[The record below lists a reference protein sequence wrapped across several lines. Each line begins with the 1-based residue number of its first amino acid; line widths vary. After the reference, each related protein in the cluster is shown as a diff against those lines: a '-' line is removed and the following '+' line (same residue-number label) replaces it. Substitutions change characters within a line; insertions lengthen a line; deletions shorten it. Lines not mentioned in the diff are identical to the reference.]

1 MGWSIPELPQ
11 LQQIKRPSYL
21 LWAIT
26 GVVMMALGLVLTLF
40 LYHNNDAAQFWL
52 FAIGLP
58 FTLWLLMLTCRS
70 VYYAFLK
77 STNDEISQHQQAIT
91 RQWQN
96 WSQVQLPIFGH
107 YIICAE
113 PDGLKALTTDN
124 VNIPLYPQKARP
136 LFNASTS
143 TKPYWFLDE
152 VMMNL
157 AQQCADYRRYL
168 THIYLPNEL
177 IEDEDLSDAIFQR
190 WDLRPQPVKD
200 YGVLMTQ
207 MYENPAEVEL
217 SLLLVCQ
224 YDDDTYHYHSKFIS
238 ALLLGKEA
246 LINKTS
252 MLAKAWLGRLMVT
265 DEAELSTDIGQLF
278 RYNQLPP
285 KKVKDIWI
293 SGLNDKTRL
302 ALTMASDELNV
313 GGQHGVTFHD
323 IDLTFAKPSKLTHYF
338 VLTMASSRVGQSFR
352 EQLTMSRNQGAIY
365 VQLISPKKF
374 ESEQD
379 R

>member
-136 LFNASTS
+136 LFNASAS

-190 WDLRPQPVKD
+190 WDLRPEPVKD

-238 ALLLGKEA
+238 ALLLGQEA
-246 LINKTS
+246 LMNKS
-252 MLAKAWLGRLMVT
+252 GMLAKAWLGRLMVT
-265 DEAELSTDIGQLF
+265 GEAELSTDIGQLF

>member
-113 PDGLKALTTDN
+113 PDGLKALTSGS
-124 VNIPLYPQKARP
+124 VSIPYIHKKSGHCTMHQ
-136 LFNASTS
+136 
-143 TKPYWFLDE
+143 
-152 VMMNL
+152 
-157 AQQCADYRRYL
+157 
-168 THIYLPNEL
+168 
-177 IEDEDLSDAIFQR
+177 
-190 WDLRPQPVKD
+190 PQP
-200 YGVLMTQ
+200 
-207 MYENPAEVEL
+207 N
-217 SLLLVCQ
+217 
-224 YDDDTYHYHSKFIS
+224 
-238 ALLLGKEA
+238 
-246 LINKTS
+246 
-252 MLAKAWLGRLMVT
+252 R
-265 DEAELSTDIGQLF
+265 IGF
-278 RYNQLPP
+278 WM
-285 KKVKDIWI
+285 K
-293 SGLNDKTRL
+293 
-302 ALTMASDELNV
+302 
-313 GGQHGVTFHD
+313 
-323 IDLTFAKPSKLTHYF
+323 
-338 VLTMASSRVGQSFR
+338 
-352 EQLTMSRNQGAIY
+352 
-365 VQLISPKKF
+365 
-374 ESEQD
+374 
-379 R
+379 